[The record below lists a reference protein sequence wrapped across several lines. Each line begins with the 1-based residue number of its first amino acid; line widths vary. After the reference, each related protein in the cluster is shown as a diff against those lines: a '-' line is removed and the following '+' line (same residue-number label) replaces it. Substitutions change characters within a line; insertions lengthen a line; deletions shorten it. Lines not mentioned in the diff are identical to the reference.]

1 MHENRQSDI
10 LCVTIWF
17 PSCVWLF
24 NKYKHFFHLGE
35 LTGLRGPEVMQELSN
50 QVKPVSLISHPER
63 NKTTDLTKLIKVIQA
78 IHMVSKTKIKWLH
91 CGHNNHMRKNET
103 CLEWQCN
110 TRPAVDGRLDFFLKI
125 LLLKDRKMS
134 NKRSHWASESTDLC
148 SCEFVFVT
156 LHMCVFSVH
165 LNRREIRPSAET
177 PAEHRT

>member
-1 MHENRQSDI
+1 MHQNRQSDI

-156 LHMCVFSVH
+156 LHMCVFRVH